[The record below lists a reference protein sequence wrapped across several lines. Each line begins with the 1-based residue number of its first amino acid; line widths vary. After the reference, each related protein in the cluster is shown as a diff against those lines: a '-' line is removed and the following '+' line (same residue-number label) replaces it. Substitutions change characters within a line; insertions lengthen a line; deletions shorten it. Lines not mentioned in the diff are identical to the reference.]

1 MKVLAYV
8 QESEDQRCFERLKEE
23 GYQVVRTFEEETV
36 RDYLEKAW
44 TQVVILDLDVAEKDF
59 VSQMRRKY
67 TDDYIYLIGLIASD
81 DDRLAQ
87 PCPELLVD
95 EFIIKPV
102 EPDELIARLAIV
114 YRYMQTLTHIRTKS
128 DSPEPLRD
136 VLTGTFSRPAIE
148 ELLYTEINRAKRMRS
163 SLSLALVEIT
173 NLEQVWNRYGREIV
187 DRAMMQTALKIWSN
201 VRPYDLIGR
210 WDDHVFLVVLP
221 ETPLNGALTVV
232 ERIERN
238 ITNTPLT
245 LSRQKATQLDVSI
258 GVTAQRPSSPSSE
271 QPLLDA
277 VDRALQSARDDEN
290 KSVVVLS

>member
-8 QESEDQRCFERLKEE
+8 QEPEDQRCFERMKEE
-23 GYQVVRTFEEETV
+23 GYQVVRTFQEENFW
-36 RDYLEKAW
+36 DYLENAW
-44 TQVVILDLDVAEKDF
+44 GQVVILDLDVAENRF
-59 VSQMRRKY
+59 ISQVRRNN

-87 PCPELLVD
+87 PFTELFVD
-95 EFIIKPV
+95 EFLIKPV
-102 EPDELIARLAIV
+102 EPDELIARLATV
-114 YRYMQTLTHIRTKS
+114 NRYMQTLTHIRAKS

-136 VLTGTFSRPAIE
+136 MLTGTFSRPAIE

-173 NLEQVWNRYGREIV
+173 NLEQVWNRYGQEIV

-210 WDDHVFLVVLP
+210 WEDHVFLVVLP
-221 ETPLNGALTVV
+221 ETPLDGALTVV

-238 ITNTPLT
+238 ITSAPLT
-245 LSRQKATQLDVSI
+245 VTQQKVTKIDVSI
-258 GVTAQRPSSPSSE
+258 AVMVQHPSSSSSE
-271 QPLLDA
+271 QALRDA
-277 VDRALQSARDDEN
+277 VDRAVQRARNNESR
-290 KSVVVLS
+290 SVVVLS